1 MNFAVLIKTKNVFVL
16 KKSAAII
23 MEQFDRKNHWENIY
37 QNKALENLSWFE
49 PNAEAALK
57 QFEDLKISKQANII
71 DIGGGDSLLVDHLIN
86 LGFEHITVLDI
97 SEEAIIRAQKRLGH
111 LAQKVTWIVSDITA
125 FKPIESYDFW
135 YDRAVFHF
143 LTTQEEINQY
153 LQIMFEATS
162 ANALASIGT
171 FSLNGPQKCS
181 GITIK
186 QYDEK
191 ELVQTFNTYFEKLF
205 CTEINH
211 CTPSLAIQQFIF
223 CSFKKR

>member
-1 MNFAVLIKTKNVFVL
+1 MNFAVLIKTENVFVL

-97 SEEAIIRAQKRLGH
+97 SEEAIIRAQKRRIR
-111 LAQKVTWIVSDITA
+111 T
-125 FKPIESYDFW
+125 
-135 YDRAVFHF
+135 R
-143 LTTQEEINQY
+143 
-153 LQIMFEATS
+153 
-162 ANALASIGT
+162 
-171 FSLNGPQKCS
+171 
-181 GITIK
+181 
-186 QYDEK
+186 
-191 ELVQTFNTYFEKLF
+191 
-205 CTEINH
+205 
-211 CTPSLAIQQFIF
+211 
-223 CSFKKR
+223 